1 MIKAGVDDLDANNIC
16 SGNKLIKCVAD
27 CNKSHNG
34 PIIEVDGLQTLMKDL
49 LSDEMTLH
57 KALNLEIRFRKL
69 SLTNVKDTCP
79 LFRQRGLSI
88 NEKKRNLKTMISSQL
103 NFCALASMKYL
114 DVAIT
119 EYDVGDGAQRKDRT
133 VQHLSTE
140 TDDMMIPDS
149 ESGDKE
155 EPDDDFK
162 VDEFIIVL
170 FKDSPYPG
178 QILES
183 KGDKIKTN
191 FMVPLIIKG
200 ETRFDLWKWPSVNDE
215 HVITKQSI
223 LPTCPCLDNFEV
235 LII

>member
-27 CNKSHNG
+27 CNKSHNR
-34 PIIEVDGLQTLMKDL
+34 PIIEVDGLQTLTKDL

-103 NFCALASMKYL
+103 NFCALASMGDL

-170 FKDSPYPG
+170 FEDGPYPG
-178 QILES
+178 QMLGS

-235 LII
+235 LVI

>member
-1 MIKAGVDDLDANNIC
+1 
-16 SGNKLIKCVAD
+16 
-27 CNKSHNG
+27 
-34 PIIEVDGLQTLMKDL
+34 
-49 LSDEMTLH
+49 MTLH
-57 KALNLEIRFRKL
+57 KALNLEVRFRKL
-69 SLTNVKDTCP
+69 SLTDVKDTCP
-79 LFRQRGLSI
+79 LVRQRGLSI
-88 NEKKRNLKTMISSQL
+88 DDKKRNIKTLISSQL
-103 NFCALASMKYL
+103 NFCALASMEDL
-114 DVAIT
+114 EVAIT
-119 EYDVGDGAQRKDRT
+119 EYHVADEAQRKERM
-133 VQHLSTE
+133 VQHLSIE

-200 ETRFDLWKWPSVNDE
+200 ETWFDLWKWPSINDE
-215 HVITKQSI
+215 HVTTKQSV
-223 LPTCPCLDNFEV
+223 LPIHPCLDISIQHSTKMNVVFELLNSNLV
-235 LII
+235 QKFI

>member
-27 CNKSHNG
+27 CNKSHNR
-34 PIIEVDGLQTLMKDL
+34 PIIEVDGLQTLTKDL

-103 NFCALASMKYL
+103 NFCALASMGDL

-170 FKDSPYPG
+170 FEDGPYPG
-178 QILES
+178 QILE
-183 KGDKIKTN
+183 
-191 FMVPLIIKG
+191 
-200 ETRFDLWKWPSVNDE
+200 
-215 HVITKQSI
+215 
-223 LPTCPCLDNFEV
+223 
-235 LII
+235 

>member
-27 CNKSHNG
+27 CNKSHNR
-34 PIIEVDGLQTLMKDL
+34 PIIEVDGLQTLTKDL

-103 NFCALASMKYL
+103 NFCALASMEDL

-170 FKDSPYPG
+170 FEDGPYPG
-178 QILES
+178 QMLGS

-235 LII
+235 LVI